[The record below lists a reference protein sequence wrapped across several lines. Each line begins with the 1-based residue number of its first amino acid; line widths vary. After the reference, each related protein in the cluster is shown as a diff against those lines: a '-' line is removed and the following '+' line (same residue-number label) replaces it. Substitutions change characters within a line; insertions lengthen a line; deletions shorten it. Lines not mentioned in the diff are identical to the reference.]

1 MFSDSCASMP
11 ESGFRIETSGHVIGA
26 KDTGR
31 RTNQR
36 AAHAA
41 PSAQMEPN
49 MLAARQNNDSQAV
62 ANAPICSRAIL
73 HISIQKPGG
82 IHNVGATG
90 FGKFGHAAFVWAS
103 RQITHSDYDIATLR
117 RHNGAAGGVAAVGA
131 RFVKAWRLQTMR
143 ACLRGNQSVAGRKGD
158 SASRRCVM
166 AGGAAPFERFGRCWH
181 KSWVNPFAV

>member
-11 ESGFRIETSGHVIGA
+11 ESGFRIDTSGHVIGA

-49 MLAARQNNDSQAV
+49 MLMARQNNDSQPV

-73 HISIQKPGG
+73 HISVQKPVG
-82 IHNVGATG
+82 IDNVAATG
-90 FGKFGHAAFVWAS
+90 CGKFGRRRVCLLWAS
-103 RQITHSDYDIATLR
+103 RQIASRDYDIATIR
-117 RHNGAAGGVAAVGA
+117 
-131 RFVKAWRLQTMR
+131 
-143 ACLRGNQSVAGRKGD
+143 
-158 SASRRCVM
+158 
-166 AGGAAPFERFGRCWH
+166 
-181 KSWVNPFAV
+181 